1 MFETLAIVVGIVVV
15 ATLVLYIV
23 DRRTKGEPMDYGIL
37 AKLVA
42 FAGIVSGG
50 IVIGLQSDAVSTAV
64 ETAQDMFVGKPAF

>member
-15 ATLVLYIV
+15 ATLLLYVV
-23 DRRTKGEPMDYGIL
+23 DRRSKGEPMDYAIL
-37 AKLVA
+37 AKFGA

-50 IVIGLQSDAVSTAV
+50 IVVGLQSDAVSTAV

>member
-1 MFETLAIVVGIVVV
+1 MFETLALVVGIVVV

-23 DRRTKGEPMDYGIL
+23 DRRSKGEPMDYAVL
-37 AKLVA
+37 AKIVA

-50 IVIGLQSDAVSTAV
+50 IVVGLQSDAVSTAV